1 VDVAALLEP
10 SVVSIHTYEQRGF
23 GRMEGKGLG
32 TGIVLDEEGHILTNA
47 HVVLDRGRPAD
58 RYRVVLEEY
67 GAVEARFVGAD
78 ELTDL
83 AVLKID
89 VPGLYPARLG
99 DSELIRLGEMVMAI
113 GTPFG
118 LDDSVSLGIVS
129 ALGRSE
135 LDLTEYEN
143 YIQTDAAI
151 NPGNSGGPLVNLR
164 GEVIGVN
171 SAIRSQNKQYAG
183 IGFAIPVNTARYVAD
198 ALIREGRV
206 RRGYL
211 GVTLEDVYVSRP
223 VRVRGVRIREV
234 VDGTAAREAGLRVD
248 DVIVAIEDRPVRSM
262 PVLRDRIAHTPPG
275 TTVRLTVVRDDEEM
289 EVEVSLKELPAR
301 SR

>member
-1 VDVAALLEP
+1 
-10 SVVSIHTYEQRGF
+10 
-23 GRMEGKGLG
+23 
-32 TGIVLDEEGHILTNA
+32 
-47 HVVLDRGRPAD
+47 
-58 RYRVVLEEY
+58 VLEEY

-171 SAIRSQNKQYAG
+171 SAIRSQNKQYA
-183 IGFAIPVNTARYVAD
+183 ASA
-198 ALIREGRV
+198 
-206 RRGYL
+206 
-211 GVTLEDVYVSRP
+211 S
-223 VRVRGVRIREV
+223 
-234 VDGTAAREAGLRVD
+234 
-248 DVIVAIEDRPVRSM
+248 
-262 PVLRDRIAHTPPG
+262 
-275 TTVRLTVVRDDEEM
+275 
-289 EVEVSLKELPAR
+289 R